1 MSLVGPMFGLL
12 RPLRNEVCLILGL
25 SKSLRCLKLC
35 PFFSELFLPWLYDGD
50 LTLSSSH
57 SDYFLPCCT
66 LHWLIFHR
74 ACLDINVT
82 QTSVSYLFF
91 ISYLFSH
98 ISFIWERLLFHGAK
112 CYLSIKDFQIN
123 IQLMLYAGHLR
134 KYFKVN
140 MLKPNLSFSLRSL
153 FDSSYPSDFIRSSCQ
168 NYLTVILWVLSIL
181 WTTYLKSFIRSIIQQ

>member
-1 MSLVGPMFGLL
+1 MRSAWSLASLSPWGAWNFVPFSQNSFSFG
-12 RPLRNEVCLILGL
+12 
-25 SKSLRCLKLC
+25 S
-35 PFFSELFLPWLYDGD
+35 DGD
-50 LTLSSSH
+50 LTLCSSH
-57 SDYFLPCCT
+57 NDYFLPCCT

-74 ACLDINVT
+74 ACLDVNVT